1 MTVKERKMGRILAFA
16 NQKGGVGKSTSAI
29 NVAAGAALTGRR
41 VLLVDCDPQGN
52 TTSGVGINKKNLTAS
67 TYDVLI
73 SRADAASAVI
83 KTEFTNLWLMPASI
97 SLAGAEFEL
106 VDTESREARL
116 KKALA
121 PLKDEYDLIVIDCP
135 PSLGLITVNAL
146 VASDGIVVPMLC
158 EYFSLEGLTQLLM
171 TVKEVKR
178 RYNPQLELT
187 GILITMYNGRLNLS
201 QEVAAELK
209 RYYSGKLLATIIPR
223 SVKISEAPGFGQP
236 IQYYDKHGKGND
248 AYNAAAAEIMK
259 RAGV

>member
-1 MTVKERKMGRILAFA
+1 MGRILAFA

-236 IQYYDKHGKGND
+236 IQYYDKHGKGTD